1 MNMKQS
7 LKLAVLLVPLLATA
21 ALAGVY
27 CEQEL
32 TTPTQTMKTVWY
44 VSGVKGRMETQGPA
58 GAVVTI
64 LRLDQSKMY
73 HLVPQQKTYMEMP
86 ILKLSPEEE
95 AQVQVTVTKTAETK
109 KIADYNCTRYDV
121 TTKGTPNMPP
131 EGMTMQWWMTTD
143 ADVVD
148 EYAKFFQA
156 QSSSQS
162 SKAATEMAKLKG
174 FPMQQ
179 VMDSPMGKTTITV
192 TSVKK
197 QDVPDSMFE
206 VPADYTKTAMPAM
219 PGMPSSG
226 AKPPVAPPAAGGAAQ

>member
-32 TTPTQTMKTVWY
+32 KTPTQTMKTVAY
-44 VSGVKGRMETQGPA
+44 ISGAKMRTETQTPA
-58 GAVVTI
+58 GPMITI
-64 LRLDQSKMY
+64 MRVDQGKMY
-73 HLVPQQKTYMEMP
+73 HLVPQEKTYMEMP
-86 ILKLSPEEE
+86 ILKRSPEEE
-95 AQVQVTVTKTAETK
+95 AQVQVTVTKTGETK
-109 KIADYNCTRYDV
+109 KIGDYNCTRYDV
-121 TTKGTPNMPP
+121 TTKGMPNMPP
-131 EGMTMQWWMTTD
+131 EGMTMQSWVTTD
-143 ADVVD
+143 VDVVD
-148 EYAKFFQA
+148 EYAKFIEA
-156 QSSSQS
+156 QSSAQP
-162 SKAATEMAKLKG
+162 SKTATEMAKIKG
-174 FPMQQ
+174 FPIQQ
-179 VMDSPMGKTTITV
+179 VMDSPMGKTTVTV
-192 TSVKK
+192 TAVKK